1 MQPDFSDI
9 VFDLKLYVLVISSTT
24 QPSVT
29 GNLIDW
35 SSTTTAQTSTA
46 TAPTS
51 TTAQTSTNT
60 ATQPS
65 ESILNFYIRIFFYEN
80 LHLFKC

>member
-35 SSTTTAQTSTA
+35 SSTTTAQTST
-46 TAPTS
+46 TV
-51 TTAQTSTNT
+51 QTSTNT

>member
-35 SSTTTAQTSTA
+35 SSTTTV
-46 TAPTS
+46 
-51 TTAQTSTNT
+51 QTSTNT